1 MKAWNHEEHEGHDTG
16 VMNPTTCL
24 WYAHPADKWEN
35 ALPVGNGRLGAM
47 VFGKTDEE
55 RIALNEDTF
64 WSGGPYS
71 QTVKG
76 GAQVL
81 PEIQRLVFAGEYLKA
96 HKLFGRFLMGNPV
109 EQMKYQ
115 ALGNLVLTFPPGGQ
129 VRDYRLELD
138 LDQAVVSVSYERDGV
153 RFVREVF
160 SSAVDQ
166 VLVVRLSACRPRQV
180 SFKAELRGCRNTAHS
195 NYGND
200 YFQMDGD
207 GSDGLLVR
215 GKSADYLGVEGKV
228 RYLVRL
234 KAVPEGGRVSVDD
247 ARLTVSD
254 ANAVTLYLAAATN
267 VVNYKDVSADP
278 AARVRRALTSI
289 KGKSYTQV
297 RQAHI
302 RDHQALFRRLSADF
316 GSTPDSF
323 LPTDERR
330 RRFDGAND
338 PNLAA
343 LCLQYGRY
351 LLIASSRPGTQA
363 ANLQGI
369 WNASMNP
376 SWDSKYTTNIN
387 AQMNYWPAEVG
398 NLSECAEPLF
408 RMIRECTDQG
418 RAVAREHYGAR
429 GWVLHQNTDM
439 WRVAAP
445 MDGPQWGTF
454 TTGGAWLCT
463 HLWEH
468 YRFTGDRAFLQRAY
482 PLLKGAAQFFLD
494 FLVEHPRRKWLVT
507 NPSNSPEN
515 FPARPG
521 NDSFF
526 DEVTGGMSPGGTT
539 ICAGSTIDMQVL
551 SDLFGCV
558 AEASKILG
566 RDASFGKTVAAARA
580 RLAPMQIGRKGGL
593 QEWLEDWEQKEK
605 SHRHISN
612 LYGLFPGNRI
622 SRRRTPGL
630 AEACEVVL
638 QQRGLEGNGWSS
650 AWKMACWSRLYNPDK
665 ALDNLRYYLQHY
677 ATESLFAT
685 CANTLQVDGSLG
697 VAAAVPEMLLQ
708 SHENELHLLPALPR
722 AWRKGEVRGLCA
734 RGGFVVDLS
743 WDGNAL
749 SAARILSRL
758 GGACRIRAAAPLRIT
773 RCRQTV
779 RVQQTDATVATF
791 QTEAGQEY
799 TVVPARVCYNGA
811 EAKGGY
817 STFDSRQGRDDGET
831 SLPTSVPSGRHL
843 QGPVG
848 QETRRHPLRP
858 RPDARYHPRS

>member
-1 MKAWNHEEHEGHDTG
+1 
-16 VMNPTTCL
+16 MNPTTCL
-24 WYAHPADKWEN
+24 WYTHPAGTWEN

-55 RIALNEDTF
+55 RIALNEETF

-76 GAQVL
+76 GAKVL
-81 PEIQRLVFAGEYLKA
+81 PEIQRLVFAGEYLMA

-115 ALGNLVLTFPPGGQ
+115 ALGDLILKFPPGGE

-138 LDQAVVSVSYERDGV
+138 LDQAVVRVSYARDRV

-160 SSAVDQ
+160 SSAAHQ
-166 VLVVRLSACRPRQV
+166 VLVVRLSANRPRQI
-180 SFKAELRGCRNTAHS
+180 SFTAELRGCRNTAHS

-200 YFQMDGD
+200 YFRIDGD
-207 GSDGLLVR
+207 GSESLVVR

-234 KAVPEGGRVSVDD
+234 KAVPEGGRVSVDE

-254 ANAVTLYLAAATN
+254 ANAVTLYVAAATN
-267 VVNYKDVSADP
+267 VANYKDVSADP
-278 AARVRRALTSI
+278 AARVRKALKSG
-289 KGKSYTQV
+289 KGKSYAQV
-297 RQAHI
+297 REAHI
-302 RDHQALFRRLSADF
+302 RDHQGLFRRVSADF

-323 LPTDERR
+323 LPTDERKK
-330 RRFDGAND
+330 RFDGAQD

-343 LCLQYGRY
+343 LCLQFGRY
-351 LLIASSRPGTQA
+351 LLIASSRSGTQA

-387 AQMNYWPAEVG
+387 VQMNYWPAEAG

-408 RMIRECTDQG
+408 RMIRELTDQG
-418 RAVAREHYGAR
+418 RDVARRHYGAR
-429 GWVLHQNTDM
+429 GWVCHQNTDL

-468 YRFTGDRAFLQRAY
+468 YRYTGDRAFLREVY
-482 PLLKGAAQFFLD
+482 PILKGAARFFLD

-515 FPARPG
+515 FPSRPG
-521 NDSFF
+521 NGDFF
-526 DEVTGGMSPGGTT
+526 DEVTGGMSPGTT
-539 ICAGSTIDMQVL
+539 ICAGPTMDLQIL

-558 AEASKILG
+558 AEASRVLG
-566 RDASFGKTVAAARA
+566 RDSAFRKKVAAARG
-580 RLAPMQIGRKGGL
+580 RLAPLQIGRKGDL

-612 LYGLFPGNRI
+612 LYGLFPGDQI
-622 SRRRTPGL
+622 SRRRTPAL
-630 AEACEVVL
+630 AAACEVVL
-638 QQRGLEGNGWSS
+638 DQRGPEGNGWSS
-650 AWKMACWSRLYNPDK
+650 AWKMACWARLYDPGK
-665 ALDNLRYYLQHY
+665 AVANFRHYLQHY
-677 ATESLFAT
+677 ATDSLFAI
-685 CANTLQVDGSLG
+685 CARALQVDGSFG
-697 VAAAVPEMLLQ
+697 VSAAALELLIQ

-722 AWRKGEVRGLCA
+722 AWRKGEARGLCA

-743 WDGNAL
+743 WDNNAL
-749 SAARILSRL
+749 SSAKIISRL
-758 GGACRIRAAAPLRIT
+758 GGVCRIRAVGPLRVT
-773 RCRQTV
+773 RNRQTV
-779 RVQQTDATVATF
+779 PVQQTDATCATF
-791 QTEAGQEY
+791 ETQAGEEY
-799 TVVPARVCYNGA
+799 EVVPARQ
-811 EAKGGY
+811 K
-817 STFDSRQGRDDGET
+817 
-831 SLPTSVPSGRHL
+831 
-843 QGPVG
+843 
-848 QETRRHPLRP
+848 
-858 RPDARYHPRS
+858 